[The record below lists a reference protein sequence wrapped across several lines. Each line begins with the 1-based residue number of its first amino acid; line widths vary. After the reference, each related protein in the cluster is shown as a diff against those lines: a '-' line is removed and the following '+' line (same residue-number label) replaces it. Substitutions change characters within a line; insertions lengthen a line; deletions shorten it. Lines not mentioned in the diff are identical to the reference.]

1 MEKRAHMGEIHQ
13 DVTTWMKNL
22 AFCKD
27 EVAIWQNRLDEVVT
41 KNNNTEVLKQVE
53 HFQNQFIR
61 QREVMDLL
69 NHDLKLADAALAQN
83 AAENPIA
90 SDRRLFEQPVGLQD
104 QVETFEKIYAEL
116 KADFEKFLSPV
127 L

>member
-13 DVTTWMKNL
+13 NLTTWMKNL

-27 EVAIWQNRLDEVVT
+27 ELGTWQNRLDEVAA
-41 KNNNTEVLKQVE
+41 KNNNPEILRQVE
-53 HFQNQFIR
+53 QFQNQFIR

-69 NHDLKLADAALAQN
+69 SHDLKLADAALAQN
-83 AAENPIA
+83 AAENPVA
-90 SDRRLFEQPVGLQD
+90 SDRRLFDQPEGLQD
-104 QVETFEKIYAEL
+104 QVATFEKLYGEL
-116 KADFEKFLSPV
+116 KTDFEKFLSPV

>member
-1 MEKRAHMGEIHQ
+1 MENRAHMGEIHQ
-13 DVTTWMKNL
+13 NFTSWMKSL

-27 EVAIWQNRLDEVVT
+27 ELATWQNRLDEVASR
-41 KNNNTEVLKQVE
+41 NNNSEILKQVE

-61 QREVMDLL
+61 QREVIDIL

-83 AAENPIA
+83 AAENPVA
-90 SDRRLFEQPVGLQD
+90 SDRRLFEQPEGLKD
-104 QVETFEKIYAEL
+104 QFETFEKIYGEL
-116 KADFEKFLSPV
+116 KAEFEKFLSPV

>member
-13 DVTTWMKNL
+13 NFTTWMKNL

-27 EVAIWQNRLDEVVT
+27 ELGTWQNRLDEVAA
-41 KNNNTEVLKQVE
+41 KNNNPEILRQVE
-53 HFQNQFIR
+53 QFQNQFIR

-69 NHDLKLADAALAQN
+69 SHDLKLADAALAQN
-83 AAENPIA
+83 AAENPVA
-90 SDRRLFEQPVGLQD
+90 SDRRLFDQPEGLQD
-104 QVETFEKIYAEL
+104 QVATFEKLYGEL
-116 KADFEKFLSPV
+116 KTDFEKFLSPV

>member
-13 DVTTWMKNL
+13 NFTTWMKNL

-27 EVAIWQNRLDEVVT
+27 ELATWQNRLDEVVT
-41 KNNNTEVLKQVE
+41 RNNNAEVLKQVE

-61 QREVMDLL
+61 QREVMDIL

-83 AAENPIA
+83 AAENPVA

-104 QVETFEKIYAEL
+104 QVETFEKIYGEL
-116 KADFEKFLSPV
+116 KTEFEKFLSPV

>member
-13 DVTTWMKNL
+13 NFATWMKNL
-22 AFCKD
+22 TFFKD
-27 EVAIWQNRLDEVVT
+27 EMATWQNRLDEVASR
-41 KNNNTEVLKQVE
+41 NNNPEILKHVE

-61 QREVMDLL
+61 QREVLDIL

-83 AAENPIA
+83 AAENPVA
-90 SDRRLFEQPVGLQD
+90 SDRRLFDQPEGLQD
-104 QVETFEKIYAEL
+104 QYLTFEKLYGEL
-116 KADFEKFLSPV
+116 KSNFEKFLSPI

>member
-13 DVTTWMKNL
+13 NFTTWMKNL
-22 AFCKD
+22 TFFKD
-27 EVAIWQNRLDEVVT
+27 EMASWQNRLDEVASR
-41 KNNNTEVLKQVE
+41 NNNPEILKQVE

-61 QREVMDLL
+61 QREVLDIL

-83 AAENPIA
+83 AAENPVA
-90 SDRRLFEQPVGLQD
+90 SDRRLFEQPEALQD
-104 QVETFEKIYAEL
+104 QYQTYEKLYGEL
-116 KADFEKFLSPV
+116 KVDFEKFLSPI